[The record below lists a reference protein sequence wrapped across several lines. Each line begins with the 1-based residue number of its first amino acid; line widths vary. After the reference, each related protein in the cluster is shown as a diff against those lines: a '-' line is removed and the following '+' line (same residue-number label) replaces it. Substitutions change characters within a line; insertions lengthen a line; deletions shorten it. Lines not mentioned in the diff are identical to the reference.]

1 MTTPSTRIAFAAR
14 RMVPRLPGLEG
25 RSKTT
30 TSGRCPS
37 WIRSRSSAGISTKA
51 SSSDVS
57 FLSLSFSSNAW
68 GITRWRSAVDE
79 FRIAVAQFDRCRSLE
94 WMKVVIV
101 QPHLIHRSMALTFL
115 AIAPQNFD
123 VLKVVVLR
131 PNLDVLGSH
140 DETPGGLA
148 RPKPTGNV
156 LLALRLGHT
165 CVWLSAI
172 PAAAQTSGD
181 SVGVN

>member
-1 MTTPSTRIAFAAR
+1 MAFCRRRIQNRRGPVRQVSFA
-14 RMVPRLPGLEG
+14 RMDEG
-25 RSKTT
+25 RDRPAALDTQIDGLDT
-30 TSGRCPS
+30 LYEE
-37 WIRSRSSAGISTKA
+37 
-51 SSSDVS
+51 
-57 FLSLSFSSNAW
+57 LSMS
-68 GITRWRSAVDE
+68 
-79 FRIAVAQFDRCRSLE
+79 
-94 WMKVVIV
+94 
-101 QPHLIHRSMALTFL
+101 LTFL